1 MSILISLV
9 GLIVILGLAFLMS
22 NDKKNINFK
31 AVGIMVGLQ
40 FISTWLLLGTNIGL
54 KVLDI
59 IATGFNKM
67 ISYGMEGVNFVVG
80 GWYDVENA
88 PFFITVLLVIV
99 FTSTVLAVLTHL
111 RILPLAIK
119 YIGGV
124 LSKLTGLPK
133 VESFNAVNSIFFGQ
147 SEAVLAIK
155 DHLPRLNKNRL
166 FIVCTSAM
174 ASVSASIVGSYMTM
188 LPPRYVL
195 VALVLNMFSALIIA
209 SIVAPIKKTKND
221 TDIDINDMVKTK
233 NVFEAISQG
242 ALDGGKVALIVSAM
256 LIAYLGILALING
269 IMNGIVG
276 FDLNTILSY
285 VFAPF
290 AFIMGVPAGETLQ
303 VGQVMGTKILANEFV
318 AIMQVQPMLET
329 LSLKTQSIISTF
341 LISFGAFGSIGII
354 AGSVQAIN
362 GAKAKEV
369 SAFGLKML
377 VVATMAS
384 MVSATI
390 AGMFV

>member
-174 ASVSASIVGSYMTM
+174 ASVSASIVGSYMAM